1 MHKKYEEEMNR
12 KAHRYALLKA
22 AQEKPVIDWDF
33 TKNDWNVLKAADTGD
48 ALYVSVR
55 LEVTRDAYL
64 KYKNQYEKAQKMRE
78 AKRYCNRL
86 IMGEKK

>member
-1 MHKKYEEEMNR
+1 MHKTYEEEMNR

-22 AQEKPVIDWDF
+22 AQEESKIDWDF
-33 TKNDWNVLKAADTGD
+33 TKNDWNVLKSADTGE
-48 ALYVSVR
+48 ALYVTVR
-55 LEVTRDAYL
+55 VEVNKDRYFQF
-64 KYKNQYEKAQKMRE
+64 KKQYEKAQEMRE

>member
-22 AQEKPVIDWDF
+22 AKEGEVDWDF
-33 TKNDWNVLKAADTGD
+33 TERDWTVLKAADTGD

-86 IMGEKK
+86 IMGEKE